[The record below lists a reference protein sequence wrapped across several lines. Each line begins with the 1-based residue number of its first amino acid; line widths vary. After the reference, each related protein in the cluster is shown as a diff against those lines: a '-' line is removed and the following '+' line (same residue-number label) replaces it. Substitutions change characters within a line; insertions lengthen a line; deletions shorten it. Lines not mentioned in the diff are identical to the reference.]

1 METMQT
7 AFSTV
12 GMMLL
17 YALPGFLFI
26 KNKMLSAQSITA
38 FSRLLMYVCQ
48 PMIMIYTMTRV
59 EYSPAILGEMGII
72 LGVTLALHVGM
83 IALFWLI
90 FKKKMGDARYRI
102 YTLGTCLGNYG
113 FMGIPILKALL
124 PAFPNTLAVSA
135 MCAVSV
141 NVVAWTAGCAVIS
154 QDRRYISARK
164 ILLNPAT
171 VGLYI
176 ALPFFFANMTPGE
189 VIAAAL
195 GEGSVLG
202 ASFGK
207 NVDTMITLLSDMATP
222 ICMLIMGMRLGITS
236 YRAVFGRPALY
247 LIITIKQLVL
257 PLATFGLLLLL
268 PLSSELSQALF
279 ILIACPVAAIVQNFA
294 ELLGEGQETGA
305 GIVLLGTTLSALTI
319 PLMALLLPFL

>member
-1 METMQT
+1 MDTMIT

-26 KNKMLSAQSITA
+26 KFKMLPASSITA
-38 FSRLLMYVCQ
+38 FSKLLMYVCQ

-90 FKKKMGDARYRI
+90 FKKRMGDARYRI

-154 QDRRYISARK
+154 QDRRYISVRK

-189 VIAAAL
+189 VVTSVI
-195 GEGSVLG
+195 GET
-202 ASFGK
+202 FGR
-207 NVDTMITLLSDMATP
+207 NVDTMVTLLSDMATP
-222 ICMLIMGMRLGITS
+222 LCMIIMGMRLGITA

-247 LIITIKQLVL
+247 LIIAIKQLLL

-268 PLSSELSQALF
+268 PLSSELSRALY

-319 PLMALLLPFL
+319 PLMVLLLPLL

>member
-1 METMQT
+1 MDTMIT

-26 KNKMLSAQSITA
+26 KFKMLPASSITA
-38 FSRLLMYVCQ
+38 FSQLLMYVCQ

-90 FKKKMGDARYRI
+90 FKKRMGDARYRI

-154 QDRRYISARK
+154 QDRRYISVRK

-189 VIAAAL
+189 VVTSVI
-195 GEGSVLG
+195 GET
-202 ASFGK
+202 FGR
-207 NVDTMITLLSDMATP
+207 NVDTMVTLLSDMATP
-222 ICMLIMGMRLGITS
+222 LCMIIMGMRLGITA

-247 LIITIKQLVL
+247 LIIAIKQLLL

-268 PLSSELSQALF
+268 PLSSELSRALY

-319 PLMALLLPFL
+319 PLMVLLLPLL